1 MIALLPRRYRA
12 KRRKALMH
20 IYMIDAERLGPV
32 ENDKQQIRKERCFV
46 EAETIAGALA
56 LRPED
61 DDFEI
66 VCIQRIGNIIARE
79 HANEGGIS

>member
-1 MIALLPRRYRA
+1 
-12 KRRKALMH
+12 MH

-32 ENDKQQIRKERCFV
+32 ENDKQQVRKERCFV
-46 EAETIAGALA
+46 EAETIAGAIA

-66 VCIQRIGNIIARE
+66 VCVQRIGNIIARE
-79 HANEGGIS
+79 STDNTTSKAALPIERNS

>member
-1 MIALLPRRYRA
+1 
-12 KRRKALMH
+12 MH
-20 IYMIDAERLGPV
+20 IYIIDAERLGPV
-32 ENDKQQIRKERCFV
+32 EKDKQQVRKERCFV
-46 EAETIAGALA
+46 EAETIAGAIA

-79 HANEGGIS
+79 HQPVVGLIGQPSAERKQ

>member
-1 MIALLPRRYRA
+1 
-12 KRRKALMH
+12 
-20 IYMIDAERLGPV
+20 
-32 ENDKQQIRKERCFV
+32 
-46 EAETIAGALA
+46 